1 MWDHL
6 GLLDLLDR
14 RWVFPHMK
22 HPVPTEQ
29 VGSATPEISLT
40 IRTHCSTP
48 LLHNI
53 ATQTSCQRRFLYNF
67 TPWGIITTHYDQ
79 SVIWPPVC
87 FERPQCV
94 LKSEDWSENCYVL
107 LWQVNCKQTQTE
119 KLHVSVWRWVV
130 APVSSV
136 QYSQPYLKTTSGCK
150 SGNNWKIALK
160 HAKWQGLRLYII
172 LTHRRCTRIDTP
184 SY

>member
-40 IRTHCSTP
+40 IRTRCSTP

-53 ATQTSCQRRFLYNF
+53 TTQTFCQCRFLYNF

-94 LKSEDWSENCYVL
+94 LKSEDWSENYYVSFMASKL
-107 LWQVNCKQTQTE
+107 QANTNRKAACKCM
-119 KLHVSVWRWVV
+119 K
-130 APVSSV
+130 VSSCT
-136 QYSQPYLKTTSGCK
+136 SQFS
-150 SGNNWKIALK
+150 SIQRDVSEN
-160 HAKWQGLRLYII
+160 YIW
-172 LTHRRCTRIDTP
+172 L
-184 SY
+184 